1 MSHHNLQKGA
11 LINGL
16 RCWILRRLW
25 RRENRCIRVGAF
37 HTVGYHLAGRLVTI
51 LNLRLLYVPVS
62 QSNSDWPF
70 FTFYESEDNSA
81 WTI

>member
-37 HTVGYHLAGRLVTI
+37 HTVGYHLAGRNRFL
-51 LNLRLLYVPVS
+51 LRFCALPAMLKEHGG
-62 QSNSDWPF
+62 F
-70 FTFYESEDNSA
+70 FIGGNRPARAFIT
-81 WTI
+81 